1 MFKLLVLM
9 IIPFNLIAQ
18 GSGNL
23 YQELGVKNLRANRII
38 YDSDTSKRFQIS
50 LSTLDA
56 CGNVVESEEFHDS
69 TEMASKWVFK
79 IRYGDSCKIIYNH
92 EYFASGLNQYQVDE
106 NAKFWFEK
114 EQNHGDTVVVYRY
127 DGDSV
132 AQDFRKEFKVK
143 AGPRDTQNP
152 NVPALKK
159 TVLYYTLDS
168 IPRSKEEITF
178 NHLNDKLCTAYY
190 EIDLIYNNED
200 NWEQEDLNKSWKL
213 SYKLMSKDS
222 LAYDT
227 RGGIIYKSFWREG
240 YNAPSIERFL
250 VEYDAQGKK
259 VRNKY
264 LDTRGRTFELYE
276 YQYYDNGLLKK
287 VNQSRGYNLKLWIE
301 TFFRYTFY

>member
-1 MFKLLVLM
+1 MFKLLVLI

-18 GSGNL
+18 GSKNL
-23 YQELGVKNLRANRII
+23 YKELGVKNLRSNRII

-50 LSTLDA
+50 LRTLDE
-56 CGNVVESEEFHDS
+56 CGNTIVSEEFHDS
-69 TEMASKWVFK
+69 TKTASTWVFK

-92 EYFASGLNQYQVDE
+92 EYFPVYNDYQVDE
-106 NAKFWFEK
+106 NKKFWFEK
-114 EQNHGDTVVVYRY
+114 EQNYGDTIFVYRY

-143 AGPRDTQNP
+143 SGSRNTQNL
-152 NVPALKK
+152 NVPASKK

-178 NHLNDKLCTAYY
+178 NYLNDKLCTAYY
-190 EIDLIYNNED
+190 EIDLVYNNED
-200 NWEQEDLNKSWKL
+200 NWEQENLNKSWKL
-213 SYKLMSKDS
+213 LYKLISKDS

-227 RGGIIYKSFWREG
+227 RREVIYKSFWEEG

-250 VEYDAQGKK
+250 VEYDAQGRK

-264 LDTRGRTFELYE
+264 L
-276 YQYYDNGLLKK
+276 
-287 VNQSRGYNLKLWIE
+287 
-301 TFFRYTFY
+301 